1 MIGITGNHALIMHEL
16 WYLALKLRQ
25 ALGDSLK
32 RSCVD
37 HLIIVTIICLL
48 CVQFERTP
56 LLYACS
62 RGHTECAKLLLQAG
76 ADANKVDEVNHNLQ
90 TGASSLFLLL
100 VCIVYHFPSMS
111 VPGL

>member
-1 MIGITGNHALIMHEL
+1 MSGTTSYNAHINIP
-16 WYLALKLRQ
+16 
-25 ALGDSLK
+25 LGDSLK

-56 LLYACS
+56 LLYACE

-76 ADANKVDEVNHNLQ
+76 ADANKADKV
-90 TGASSLFLLL
+90 T
-100 VCIVYHFPSMS
+100 
-111 VPGL
+111 